1 MSHSKRNTSRPVFTS
16 HERALAKSNWAAS
29 SARLNRDSY
38 LTFGSCSLCLST
50 AVEPVACQRGDVFCR
65 ECALSNILAQKKEL
79 KHALKVRR
87 EAEAEAQRIKVSE
100 EDEICKRAI
109 YDFELTQAG
118 LEVGHKAT
126 SNDEK
131 PISVPK
137 PSSAIVLAPSRK
149 RKMSVDKDDT
159 GAITESDRVKI
170 RRELDAERASKST
183 LPSFWTPGV
192 QDSTPSQGSDKT
204 KANGP
209 ICPASSTD
217 GPHTISMQKL
227 LTIRFS
233 QAAGEATSSKLNICP
248 ACLKTLSN
256 SASPVMLQPCGHVL
270 CMSCANQFLIPSNP
284 QPSDAGSETPILCY
298 VCDTRVSCKGSK
310 TSSNG
315 SGSLPRGFVALRS
328 EGTGFS
334 ARGAST
340 VRKSGVAFQ
349 C

>member
-38 LTFGSCSLCLST
+38 LAFGSCSLCLST

-79 KHALKVRR
+79 KHALKVHR

-118 LEVGHKAT
+118 LEVRHKAVTNDAPST
-126 SNDEK
+126 ST
-131 PISVPK
+131 PK
-137 PSSAIVLAPSRK
+137 PSSAVVLATSTK
-149 RKMSVDKDDT
+149 RKMTLDKDET
-159 GAITESDRVKI
+159 GAITESDRAKI
-170 RRELDAERASKST
+170 RREMDVERAAKLT

-192 QDSTPSQGSDKT
+192 LDNKPSQGSDKT
-204 KANGP
+204 KVNGP
-209 ICPASSTD
+209 VCPASSTD

-227 LTIRFS
+227 LTIQFS
-233 QAAGEATSSKLNICP
+233 QAASEATSTKSNICP

-256 SASPVMLQPCGHVL
+256 STSPVMLQPCGHVL
-270 CMSCANQFLIPSNP
+270 CMSCANQFLIAFNSR
-284 QPSDAGSETPILCY
+284 PSDSEPETPILCY
-298 VCDTRVSCKGSK
+298 VCDTPVSRKGSK
-310 TSSNG
+310 TNNG
-315 SGSLPRGFVALRS
+315 SGSLPSGFIPLRS

-340 VRKSGVAFQ
+340 VRKSGIAFQ